1 MVVSLT
7 TVNAVSSVDRHEE
20 IAGELAA
27 ARAAAEDGN
36 LDAAF
41 KHLMVVIE
49 QVPDSVGALRSAVCI
64 APAVGEGELVPRLLA
79 DLLLAD
85 WDWRKVPIGC
95 EIEQFYRSLFRV
107 FDLGPVA
114 IVYGLPDAEDTY
126 STRLAELGHQ
136 ITADEA
142 DDIGP
147 DDIAALSFR
156 ARRSHAGRVR
166 LGRSRLDRAAQR
178 SKGGPVRSAEMCS

>member
-1 MVVSLT
+1 MSLT